1 MTYNFDPDA
10 WYERE
15 RAALIARHDRGELDE
30 AVLKTALEDLERRF
44 EEMLDRLD
52 GTYQIPATPSRD

>member
-10 WYERE
+10 WYARELALVEERYQQ
-15 RAALIARHDRGELDE
+15 GELDDDAYAE
-30 AVLKTALEDLERRF
+30 SLDRLERRF

-52 GTYQIPATPSRD
+52 GSYRIPGGGG